1 MQAFFNP
8 PPANLHS
15 YLRVPDQ
22 QRTRVENPSPP
33 GLELSFA
40 STVSLHSLPGSTK
53 GSTKHLEDMARSD
66 VVPMDISPEP
76 SRFIHQFGG
85 TSLDKTKHPHV
96 STSFA
101 RLFGRDLSNESPLN
115 PYIASSPEPP
125 AAHGGH
131 TQSIGLSLQ
140 SEHKLE
146 SARLHSARDSSGV
159 HEHAPSS
166 PDAMDVDTSFT
177 EALTFP
183 PKPDSSPS
191 APFTATSAVSN
202 FQNIFYDPSSPGCA
216 RDDLY
221 ESKKRRSA
229 SPEGTPEPVH
239 GRRRAGTVSVFGSS
253 SPAVDSSPSV
263 LKLERMANLSKKPM
277 LSGLG
282 IPSHDNAKHLRKPIM
297 SALVPPS
304 DVALLAPPP
313 PRGSSQ
319 EERMSA
325 TQEHSTVL
333 PPPRRAFSAMLP
345 EHRLGARPSGESPS
359 ERNEECFPALAYAQR
374 HKVRTIRRRDGT
386 DDFRSLTGATAMVVR
401 DQESPRARMVPQW
414 GVGLGGF
421 GDNEAFGKILPC
433 HRVRE
438 DGLMRI
444 NCKTL
449 NDVLDGVF
457 KSRIVSYQVIDC
469 RFDYEYNGGHV
480 PGAMNINTTT
490 QLEEYFLGATANKPV
505 PSVSGEGGP
514 KHILI
519 FHCEFSAKRAP
530 TFAKHLRSKDRSV
543 NNHSYPRVH
552 FPEVYILEGG
562 YCQYFKESGARCEPS
577 GYVRMDDPYHAASR
591 KEDLDQF
598 RKAKFGRTKSYAY
611 GDAMGITAL
620 KASKRNPGAVQPLFA
635 ATSVAHSHRE
645 INDNGLRAVPED
657 PYILPSEDE
666 ETDIGDSPCPPPS
679 KNPGIKAKKLGL
691 GGTRGPL
698 MRAETY
704 GPSRFE
710 SAR

>member
-15 YLRVPDQ
+15 YLRVSDQ
-22 QRTRVENPSPP
+22 QRTRVEKPSSS

-40 STVSLHSLPGSTK
+40 STVSLQSLPGSTK
-53 GSTKHLEDMARSD
+53 GSTKHLEDMTKSD

-76 SRFIHQFGG
+76 SRFTHQIGG
-85 TSLDKTKHPHV
+85 TSLDKARHPHA

-125 AAHGGH
+125 AAHGH

-140 SEHKLE
+140 SERKLE
-146 SARLHSARDSSGV
+146 SARLQSARNSSGV

-191 APFTATSAVSN
+191 APFTAAPAVSS

-229 SPEGTPEPVH
+229 SPEGTPEPAH

-263 LKLERMANLSKKPM
+263 LKLERMANLVKKPM

-319 EERMSA
+319 GEERMSA
-325 TQEHSTVL
+325 KQEHGTAL

-359 ERNEECFPALAYAQR
+359 ERNEECSPALAYAQR

-469 RFDYEYNGGHV
+469 RFDYEYIGGHV
-480 PGAMNINTTT
+480 PGALNINTTT
-490 QLEEYFLGATANKPV
+490 QLEEYFLGANANKPV

-620 KASKRNPGAVQPLFA
+620 KTSKRNPGAVQPLFA

>member
-15 YLRVPDQ
+15 YLRAPDQ
-22 QRTRVENPSPP
+22 QRTRVENPSPS

-40 STVSLHSLPGSTK
+40 STVSIQSLP
-53 GSTKHLEDMARSD
+53 GSTKHLEDMAKSD

-76 SRFIHQFGG
+76 SRFTRQFE
-85 TSLDKTKHPHV
+85 KTGHPHA

-125 AAHGGH
+125 AAHARH

-140 SEHKLE
+140 LEHKLE
-146 SARLHSARDSSGV
+146 SAQLQSARNSSDV

-191 APFTATSAVSN
+191 APFTAAPGVPN
-202 FQNIFYDPSSPGCA
+202 FQKIFYDPSSPGCA

-229 SPEGTPEPVH
+229 SPEGTPEPAH

-263 LKLERMANLSKKPM
+263 LKLERIANLSKKPM

-282 IPSHDNAKHLRKPIM
+282 IPSHDSARHLRKPIM

-304 DVALLAPPP
+304 DVAQLAPPP
-313 PRGSSQ
+313 PRGSLQ
-319 EERMSA
+319 DEERMSVM
-325 TQEHSTVL
+325 QEHSTAL

-359 ERNEECFPALAYAQR
+359 ERNEECSPALAYAQR

-449 NDVLDGVF
+449 NDVLDGAF
-457 KSRIVSYQVIDC
+457 KSRIASYQVIDC

-514 KHILI
+514 KPILI

-530 TFAKHLRSKDRSV
+530 TFAKHLRSKDRAV
-543 NNHSYPRVH
+543 NNHNYPRVH

>member
-1 MQAFFNP
+1 MCSSDP
-8 PPANLHS
+8 PPANAHS
-15 YLRVPDQ
+15 YPRASNQL
-22 QRTRVENPSPP
+22 TRDLQDNAQSD
-33 GLELSFA
+33 LELSFA
-40 STVSLHSLPGSTK
+40 STVSLQSLPDIAK
-53 GSTKHLEDMARSD
+53 SD
-66 VVPMDISPEP
+66 VVPMDISPDP
-76 SRFIHQFGG
+76 TRFNRQFGG
-85 TSLDKTKHPHV
+85 ISLEKTRHPHA

-101 RLFGRDLSNESPLN
+101 RLFGRDLSNEFPLN
-115 PYIASSPEPP
+115 PCIASSPEPP
-125 AAHGGH
+125 AVHGGR
-131 TQSIGLSLQ
+131 SLQ
-140 SEHKLE
+140 SEHKLV
-146 SARLHSARDSSGV
+146 SSQHQSARDSSGV
-159 HEHAPSS
+159 PGHAPSS
-166 PDAMDVDTSFT
+166 PDAMDIDTSFT

-183 PKPDSSPS
+183 PRPDSSPS
-191 APFTATSAVSN
+191 VPSTAAPAVSN

-221 ESKKRRSA
+221 ESKQRRSA
-229 SPEGTPEPVH
+229 SPERTPEPAH
-239 GRRRAGTVSVFGSS
+239 GRRRAGTISVFDGS

-263 LKLERMANLSKKPM
+263 LKLERIANLSKKPI

-282 IPSHDNAKHLRKPIM
+282 MPSHDNARHPRKPIM
-297 SALVPPS
+297 SAVVPPS
-304 DVALLAPPP
+304 DAAPFAPPP
-313 PRGSSQ
+313 PLGSSLD

-325 TQEHSTVL
+325 MQDHSTAL

-345 EHRLGARPSGESPS
+345 EHRLGAHPPGGSPS
-359 ERNEECFPALAYAQR
+359 ERNEECSPALAYAQR

-386 DDFRSLTGATAMVVR
+386 DDFRSLTGATAMVAR
-401 DQESPRARMVPQW
+401 DKESPRARIKPQW

-457 KSRIVSYQVIDC
+457 KSQIASYQVIDC

-480 PGAMNINTTT
+480 PRAININTTT
-490 QLEEYFLGATANKPV
+490 QLEEYFLGAPANKPV
-505 PSVSGEGGP
+505 PSVSGEGGL

-530 TFAKHLRSKDRSV
+530 TFAKHLRSKDRAV
-543 NNHSYPRVH
+543 NNHNYPRVH

-611 GDAMGITAL
+611 GDAMGVTAL

-635 ATSVAHSHRE
+635 ATTVVHSHRE
-645 INDNGLRAVPED
+645 ISDNGLRAVPED

-704 GPSRFE
+704 GPSRFD